1 MQPAY
6 QRFFPDESRPPQFPQ
21 ERFDKREALM
31 HKYGFSFVQRR
42 YYYKERIL
50 TAKEYILLLDTYSDV
65 RIMEPDRKEAFFRE
79 IEEAI
84 LGCGGM
90 VHIQDIM
97 DLHLGKNL

>member
-1 MQPAY
+1 
-6 QRFFPDESRPPQFPQ
+6 
-21 ERFDKREALM
+21 M
-31 HKYGFSFVQRR
+31 HKYGFSFVQRH

-65 RIMEPDRKEAFFRE
+65 RIMGPDRKEAFFRE